1 MRISKI
7 ILSTMSSVLI
17 FAFLCSCTI
26 ADFEFSEG
34 QIKNIISQLE
44 DGELDNIVSQLEGE
58 IKNTTSQSDN
68 TSKKISSASQIE
80 SDTVSKT
87 ESSLVDTES
96 DISEIEETDSVVT
109 QKEVSQE
116 IVSSEPEVNSTVS
129 EVQVFESQSVD
140 SGTEDIDDTVS
151 EMPIQSE
158 IESTVD
164 SQSEESVYI
173 DIFDDYD
180 DGIYEEKATESII
193 PPIQE
198 SNIYKIKTVEDLKE
212 FANTV
217 RCGHSYKG
225 ELVTLEAD
233 LDLAGIE
240 WAPIGSYKKPF
251 KGTFF
256 ANGHKIS
263 NLTITS
269 LTEQMSDGRGGNC
282 YVGFFGYAQDASIS
296 GLILENVNI
305 TLNGT
310 ADTEYVQV
318 GSIVGYM
325 MAVNDGITLSKCKA
339 SGNISVSIPG
349 DRIVEIG
356 GIAGGFDANYKD
368 TSYNMYLVQSDVNIT
383 GEGFIYNMGGIAS
396 VLNSRDSN
404 SSDSSIHDLIYKGNI
419 NDEKVKR
426 SKVGGLFGVYN
437 SGYRCDIKNCF
448 VNLTLNRIGLNS
460 YSELEPNQGIV
471 IGDQCVS
478 TSDLGLE
485 NIYGS
490 INLNEKPE
498 EMSMVGRTHG
508 KVYYKNCIETSE
520 IPESVEFEIK
530 YWNLTDRSSPLFDLE
545 YTK

>member
-26 ADFEFSEG
+26 ADFEFSED
-34 QIKNIISQLE
+34 QIENIISQLE
-44 DGELDNIVSQLEGE
+44 DGELDNIVSQLEGK
-58 IKNTTSQSDN
+58 IKITTSQSDN
-68 TSKKISSASQIE
+68 TSKNISSASQIE

-96 DISEIEETDSVVT
+96 DISEIE
-109 QKEVSQE
+109 
-116 IVSSEPEVNSTVS
+116 
-129 EVQVFESQSVD
+129 
-140 SGTEDIDDTVS
+140 
-151 EMPIQSE
+151 
-158 IESTVD
+158 STVD

-180 DGIYEEKATESII
+180 DSIYEEKATESII

-198 SNIYKIKTVEDLKE
+198 SNICKIKTVEDLKE

-217 RCGHSYKG
+217 RCGHSYKD

-240 WAPIGSYKKPF
+240 WTPIGSYKKPF

-256 ANGHKIS
+256 ANGHKIN

-269 LTEQMSDGRGGNC
+269 LTKQMSDGRGGNS
-282 YVGFFGYAQDASIS
+282 YVGFFGYVEDATIS

-305 TLNGT
+305 NLNGPI
-310 ADTEYVQV
+310 DTEYIQV
-318 GSIVGYM
+318 GSVVGYM

-349 DRIVEIG
+349 DKIVEIG

-383 GEGFIYNMGGIAS
+383 GEGFIYNMGGIAA

-419 NDEKVKR
+419 NDEKIKR
-426 SKVGGLFGVYN
+426 SNVGGLFGVYN

-478 TSDLGLE
+478 TADLGLE

-490 INLNEKPE
+490 VYFNEKSE

-508 KVYYKNCIETSE
+508 KVYYKNCIETNE
-520 IPESVEFEIK
+520 IPESVEFAIK